1 VRALPAV
8 RCHAGCVSERER
20 LIAIVQRLMDGDYS
34 SEEEVDRLIVELE
47 AEVLDPNA
55 ADLIFWSNKHFDHE
69 PTAAEIVD
77 RALSYRPIEL

>member
-1 VRALPAV
+1 VP
-8 RCHAGCVSERER
+8 ERER
-20 LIAIVQRLMDGDYS
+20 LIAIVQRLTDGDYS
-34 SEEEVDRLIVELE
+34 SDEEADRLVAEFE
-47 AEVLDPNA
+47 ADVLDPNA

>member
-1 VRALPAV
+1 
-8 RCHAGCVSERER
+8 

-34 SEEEVDRLIVELE
+34 SDEEVDRLIAEFE
-47 AEVLDPNA
+47 ADVLDPNA
-55 ADLIFWSNKHFDHE
+55 GDLIFWSNKHFDHE